1 MYESAMKRALFPAFL
16 ILTACG
22 TPQEQ
27 CIGAA
32 TRDMRV
38 VDRLITEAE
47 GNLSRGYGYENVTV
61 FMPEWQDCTPR
72 PTAATPEPKPR
83 MCLEE
88 VPQTSRQ
95 PVALDL
101 AAEAAKLKGLKAKR
115 AQQAKA
121 ATSAVNQCK
130 AQYPE

>member
-1 MYESAMKRALFPAFL
+1 MKRLLLPTVL
-16 ILTACG
+16 ILSACG

-32 TRDMRV
+32 TRDIRV
-38 VDRLITEAE
+38 VDRLIAE
-47 GNLSRGYGYENVTV
+47 TQGNLTRGYGYENVTV
-61 FMPEWQDCTPR
+61 YITEWQNCTPAST
-72 PTAATPEPKPR
+72 PENPEPKPR
-83 MCLEE
+83 MCLENR
-88 VPQTSRQ
+88 PQTARQ

-101 AAEAAKLKGLKAKR
+101 AAEKAKLIGLKQKR

-121 ATSAVNQCK
+121 AESAINQCK